1 MITNQKRKKPR
12 NQPATRI
19 KKPLKT
25 GLSKHFWLETPVF
38 IRLLLLGT
46 SRNPRTAVEPLS
58 VRFFYAARL
67 RIATRRSFF
76 LVLSLVS
83 GLVARSLR
91 VFRPIVHAID
101 ARFPSMAN
109 QRRRLYTQAR
119 IIVCARA
126 RTLPIHRSVLPE
138 LCFQSPNTCSTLAR
152 IFARR

>member
-1 MITNQKRKKPR
+1 MEVLARC
-12 NQPATRI
+12 
-19 KKPLKT
+19 KT
-25 GLSKHFWLETPVF
+25 QTKTCIFSLFCPKMPVF
-38 IRLLLLGT
+38 VAPYFWGT
-46 SRNPRTAVEPLS
+46 SRNPCTAVEPLS

-76 LVLSLVS
+76 LVLTLVS

-119 IIVCARA
+119 IIVCART
-126 RTLPIHRSVLPE
+126 RTLPMHRSVLPE

-152 IFARR
+152 IFAKR